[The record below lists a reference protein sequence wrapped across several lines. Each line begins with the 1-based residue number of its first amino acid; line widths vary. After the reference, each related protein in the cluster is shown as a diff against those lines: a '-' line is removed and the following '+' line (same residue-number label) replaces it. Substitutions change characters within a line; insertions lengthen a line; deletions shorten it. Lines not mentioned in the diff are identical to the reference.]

1 MYTLS
6 IQAHYDHCSQN
17 YINIIRINMIPEGPL
32 RLFVR
37 RVKMN
42 NLSVFQK
49 NNYDYGSNNSC
60 IFALVSLT
68 GGDRF
73 MNPNNIPD
81 LFSFLTMNGYKIDTS
96 ITKMMNSGD
105 VRIDNQNIICFF
117 SYLGQGP
124 GHHIK

>member
-1 MYTLS
+1 MYVMYTLS
-6 IQAHYDHCSQN
+6 IQAHYDHISQN

-42 NLSVFQK
+42 ALSVFQK
-49 NNYDYGSNNSC
+49 NNYQDRSMTNNSC
-60 IFALVSLT
+60 IFALVSLN
-68 GGDRF
+68 GCDRF

-105 VRIDNQNIICFF
+105 VRLDNQNIICFF
-117 SYLGQGP
+117 SYLGLG
-124 GHHIK
+124 K